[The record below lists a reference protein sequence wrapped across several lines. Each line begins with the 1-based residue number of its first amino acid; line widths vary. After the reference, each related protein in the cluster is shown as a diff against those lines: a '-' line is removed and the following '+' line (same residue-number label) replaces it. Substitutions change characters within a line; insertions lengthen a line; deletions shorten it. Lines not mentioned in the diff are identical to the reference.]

1 MPREFPLV
9 KTLVDPV
16 WEYDHEVG
24 KSITGGYVYRGKKLP
39 GLVGSYLYADYV
51 SGRLWALRYDAASK
65 KVVSNHALQSDRKQV
80 ISYGED
86 ETGESLLPG
95 RRPQGS
101 GYLPLRSNEVG
112 QVTCRYRR
120 PWLHQI
126 TRSAV

>member
-1 MPREFPLV
+1 MAAR
-9 KTLVDPV
+9 KDLVDPV

-51 SGRLWALRYDAASK
+51 SGRLWALRYDAAGK

-86 ETGESLLPG
+86 ETGEVYFLVVDPKG
-95 RRPQGS
+95 QGI
-101 GYLPLRSNEVG
+101 
-112 QVTCRYRR
+112 YRFEA
-120 PWLHQI
+120 
-126 TRSAV
+126 TK